1 MDTRTILLAVGKA
14 YRDFAASFEYGK
26 TTDELFV
33 AFKQSLDESLGEYET
48 VYDYIWGADTLGID
62 GVTKNYVP
70 KDGDTLIMDVSVGVE
85 GVWCDVCRTFFVGE
99 PSDKQIEAYNTI
111 LASVRAGHKA
121 LCDGTEARDVY
132 AAVNAVYESVGKS
145 LIHHA
150 GHRIGEAPLLQPQFL
165 TEKSEKLVSGNTYT
179 VESGLYEGFGI
190 RLENDYLV
198 NKTGAED
205 LFEDILPLD
214 NIKEYIL
221 K

>member
-14 YRDFAASFEYGK
+14 YRDFAAAFEYGK

-99 PSDKQIEAYNTI
+99 PSDEQIEAYKVI

-121 LCDGTEARDVY
+121 LCDGVKACDVY
-132 AAVNAVYESVGKS
+132 TAVNAVYEGVGKS
-145 LIHHA
+145 LVHHA
-150 GHRIGEAPLLQPQFL
+150 GHKIGSAPLLQPQFL
-165 TEKSEKLVSGNTYT
+165 AENSEKITLGNTYT

-190 RLENDYLV
+190 RLENDYLI
-198 NKTGAED
+198 NETGAED
-205 LFEDILPLD
+205 LFDDILPLD
-214 NIKEYIL
+214 EVKEYIL

>member
-14 YRDFAASFEYGK
+14 YRDFASAFERGK

-33 AFKQSLDESLGEYET
+33 AFKRSLDESLGEYEI

-70 KDGDTLIMDVSVGVE
+70 QDGDTLIMDISVGVE

-99 PSDKQIEAYNTI
+99 PSDKQIEAYKVI

-121 LCDGTEARDVY
+121 LCEGARACDIY
-132 AAVNAVYESVGKS
+132 AAVNTVYESVGKS
-145 LIHHA
+145 LVHHA
-150 GHRIGEAPLLQPQFL
+150 GHKIGSAPLLQPQFL
-165 TEKSEKLVSGNTYT
+165 TENSEELALGNTYT

-190 RLENDYLV
+190 RLENDYLI

-214 NIKEYIL
+214 DVKEYIL

>member
-1 MDTRTILLAVGKA
+1 MDI
-14 YRDFAASFEYGK
+14 
-26 TTDELFV
+26 
-33 AFKQSLDESLGEYET
+33 
-48 VYDYIWGADTLGID
+48 
-62 GVTKNYVP
+62 
-70 KDGDTLIMDVSVGVE
+70 SVGVD

-99 PSDKQIEAYNTI
+99 PSVEQIEAYKTI

-121 LCDGTEARDVY
+121 LMEGAEACDIY
-132 AAVNAVYESVGKS
+132 AAVNAVYENVGKS

-165 TEKSEKLVSGNTYT
+165 TEKIEKLVSGNTYT

>member
-1 MDTRTILLAVGKA
+1 MDTKTILSAVGKA
-14 YRDFAASFEYGK
+14 YRDFADAFEHGK

-33 AFKQSLDESLGEYET
+33 AFKSSLDESLGKYEI
-48 VYDYIWGADTLGID
+48 VYDYIWGPDSLGID
-62 GVTKNYVP
+62 GVTTGYIP
-70 KDGDTLIMDVSVGVE
+70 KAGDTLIMDISVGVD

-99 PSDKQIEAYNTI
+99 PSAEQIKTYELI

-121 LCDGTEARDVY
+121 LREGAVASDIY
-132 AAVNAVYESVGKS
+132 AAVNAVYESAGKT
-145 LIHHA
+145 LVHHA

-165 TEKSEKLVSGNTYT
+165 IENNDALVVGNTYT

-190 RLENDYLV
+190 RLENDYLI

-214 NIKEYIL
+214 NVKEYIL

>member
-1 MDTRTILLAVGKA
+1 MDTKTILFSVGKA
-14 YRDFAASFEYGK
+14 YRDFAASFEHGK

-33 AFKQSLDESLGEYET
+33 LFKQSLDESLGKYEI
-48 VYDYIWGADTLGID
+48 VYDYIWGADSLGID
-62 GVTKNYVP
+62 GITTGYVP
-70 KDGDTLIMDVSVGVE
+70 KNADTLIMDVSVGVD

-99 PSDKQIEAYNTI
+99 PSDEQTNAYKTI

-121 LCDGTEARDVY
+121 LREGTRACDIY

-145 LIHHA
+145 LVHHA

-165 TEKSEKLVSGNTYT
+165 TEKDEKLVSGNTYT
-179 VESGLYEGFGI
+179 VESGLYDGFGI

-214 NIKEYIL
+214 DIKEYIL